1 MHEEAIKFNDS
12 GQGKQFIQFTISWK
26 PREERVSNLEKK
38 RRNEP
43 RAKFS

>member
-1 MHEEAIKFNDS
+1 MHEEATKFNDS
-12 GQGKQFIQFTISWK
+12 GQGKQFTVSWK